1 MLSAAVEACTVVDEC
16 VGRMVAAV
24 EARKGRMLL
33 IADHGNCEVMKDGEG
48 KPQTA
53 HTTNPVP
60 CILLDASG
68 KEWRLH
74 DGKLAD
80 VAPTLLR
87 MWGIAQ
93 PEAMTGTPL
102 VEEAHV
108 R

>member
-1 MLSAAVEACTVVDEC
+1 M
-16 VGRMVAAV
+16 
-24 EARKGRMLL
+24 
-33 IADHGNCEVMKDGEG
+33 
-48 KPQTA
+48 
-53 HTTNPVP
+53 P

>member
-1 MLSAAVEACTVVDEC
+1 MDTVDIWVDK
-16 VGRMVAAV
+16 VVSSILANGGRAFVT
-24 EARKGRMLL
+24 
-33 IADHGNCEVMKDGEG
+33 ADHGNADQMIDPKTGE
-48 KPQTA
+48 PFTA

>member
-1 MLSAAVEACTVVDEC
+1 MNTCVRIGLLDAVGKTLRTVTTAVGNLAAGKEICLPAKASIRDPQLWSAETPYLYTVNLE
-16 VGRMVAAV
+16 
-24 EARKGRMLL
+24 
-33 IADHGNCEVMKDGEG
+33 
-48 KPQTA
+48 
-53 HTTNPVP
+53 
-60 CILLDASG
+60 LLDASG

-74 DGKLAD
+74 EGKLDA